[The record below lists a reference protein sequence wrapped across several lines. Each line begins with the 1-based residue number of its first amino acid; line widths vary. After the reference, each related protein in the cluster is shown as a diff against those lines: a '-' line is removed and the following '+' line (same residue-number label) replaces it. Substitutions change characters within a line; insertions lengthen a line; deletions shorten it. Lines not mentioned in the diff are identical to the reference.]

1 MSDHHDLSLTA
12 GAGRR
17 TWPGRDGPVS
27 PRPTAGAPCRCR
39 LGVLGG
45 LALVLIVGGCAGY
58 RLGPTSGLPAGTR
71 TIQINLF
78 QNRTPEPRLSEAVAT
93 ALRRRVQ
100 QDGSFKLATEPGAD
114 LVMNGVI
121 TGFDRLA
128 FSFQRSDVITPR
140 DLSTVLSAHLTVVE
154 RISGKVLLE
163 RDVYGRTTVRV
174 GADLTTAERQALPL
188 LAEDLARSAVAA
200 LVDGAW

>member
-1 MSDHHDLSLTA
+1 
-12 GAGRR
+12 
-17 TWPGRDGPVS
+17 
-27 PRPTAGAPCRCR
+27 
-39 LGVLGG
+39 
-45 LALVLIVGGCAGY
+45 LIVGGCAGY